1 MKNLILLFCLIF
13 GITTHTKAY
22 NYKINSHE
30 IDALFENAKEVP
42 TLAIAAFAESHLN
55 TESRL
60 NTTKAKAGDN
70 PVVALVLCYFL
81 GWAGI
86 HRLYLGGSYVCC
98 IYCVPVIGTI
108 AWVGDFIVLLI
119 RAIQGESIDDFVGS
133 NRIFVW
139 L

>member
-1 MKNLILLFCLIF
+1 MIF
-13 GITTHTKAY
+13 GITTKLQAFTY
-22 NYKINSHE
+22 SENTNE
-30 IDALFENAKEVP
+30 TDALFENAKEVS
-42 TLAIAAFAESHLN
+42 TLAIASFAETHLN
-55 TESRL
+55 TEYSL
-60 NTTKAKAGDN
+60 NTSKAKAGDN
-70 PVVALVLCYFL
+70 PIIALVLCYFL

-98 IYCVPVIGTI
+98 IYCVPVIGTV